1 MFPQEMRIFLA
12 LVWCCVFLATAQAS
26 VKTKQATNCAI
37 LDGIYTSVMRRIFN
51 QGFHK
56 ELSTEI
62 ELMWTTSILPESCRL
77 VVEETLPRGMY
88 VDPDQLRD
96 LRAMT
101 GLKTYIPVAA
111 GTVGGVDV
119 EAPEWES
126 EAFRV
131 LVFRKLH
138 IQENLRVTSVRM
150 PVHLRYHRPASP
162 NPAHESLA
170 NAGSTSTPLAIVK
183 LPNPRLL
190 LTCDEDDFVSQ
201 CPARTVTS
209 YCDSTGSAKC
219 EYLQV
224 PYKVNTN
231 SIEVSVP
238 VGNSDHTWHVVGL
251 TTFVVSGGTVYL
263 LVALFR
269 RTEPINL
276 HRRPS

>member
-1 MFPQEMRIFLA
+1 MWLHFA
-12 LVWCCVFLATAQAS
+12 LPLSWAILSSSAQLDS
-26 VKTKQATNCAI
+26 KVKTKSNCAI
-37 LDGIYTSVMRRIFN
+37 LEGIYTSVMRRIFN

-131 LVFRKLH
+131 LIFRKLH
-138 IQENLRVTSVRM
+138 IQENLRVTSVKL
-150 PVHLRYHRPASP
+150 PVHLRYHRPAPP
-162 NPAHESLA
+162 NPAQDSIA
-170 NAGSTSTPLAIVK
+170 TAGSTSSPLAIVK
-183 LPNPRLL
+183 LQNPRLL

-201 CPARTVTS
+201 CPARAVTS
-209 YCDSTGSAKC
+209 YCDSTGTAKC

-224 PYKVNTN
+224 PYKINTN

-269 RTEPINL
+269 KTEPINL
-276 HRRPS
+276 HR

>member
-1 MFPQEMRIFLA
+1 
-12 LVWCCVFLATAQAS
+12 
-26 VKTKQATNCAI
+26 
-37 LDGIYTSVMRRIFN
+37 
-51 QGFHK
+51 
-56 ELSTEI
+56 
-62 ELMWTTSILPESCRL
+62 
-77 VVEETLPRGMY
+77 
-88 VDPDQLRD
+88 
-96 LRAMT
+96 MT

-138 IQENLRVTSVRM
+138 IQENLRVTSVRL

-170 NAGSTSTPLAIVK
+170 NAGSTSSPLAIVK
-183 LPNPRLL
+183 LQNPRLL
-190 LTCDEDDFVSQ
+190 LTCDEPDFGAQ
-201 CPARTVTS
+201 CPSRAYVTS
-209 YCDSTGSAKC
+209 YCDASGTTKC

-224 PYKVNTN
+224 PYKINVN

-238 VGNSDHTWHVVGL
+238 VGNADHAWHVVGL

-269 RTEPINL
+269 KTEPINL
-276 HRRPS
+276 HRDRHD